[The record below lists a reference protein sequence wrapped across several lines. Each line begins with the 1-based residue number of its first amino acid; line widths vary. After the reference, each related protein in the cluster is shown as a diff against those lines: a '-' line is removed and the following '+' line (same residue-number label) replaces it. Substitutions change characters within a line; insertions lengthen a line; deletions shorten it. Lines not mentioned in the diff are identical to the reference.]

1 MSNKERIKQNNSR
14 LNINNIDLSSILNTI
29 NKLPSSGEV
38 NVKEHYLE
46 GTNLVIEL
54 SNNQTLIIDISE
66 YIGTSGLT
74 EEQIEAINNMTV
86 SIENGE
92 LIFEYDDTVLDI
104 DFNIE
109 NGELIVEDNE
119 ENIEFTINENKEMEA
134 IY

>member
-1 MSNKERIKQNNSR
+1 MINKETLQQHNSR
-14 LNINNIDLSSILNTI
+14 LNVNNIDLSSILNTI
-29 NKLPSSGEV
+29 NKLPTSGEV
-38 NVKEHYLE
+38 KVKEHHLE

-54 SNNQTLIIDISE
+54 SNNKILIIDISE

-74 EEQIEAINNMTV
+74 EEQIEAINNITV

-92 LIFEYDDTVLDI
+92 LTFEYDNTVLDI